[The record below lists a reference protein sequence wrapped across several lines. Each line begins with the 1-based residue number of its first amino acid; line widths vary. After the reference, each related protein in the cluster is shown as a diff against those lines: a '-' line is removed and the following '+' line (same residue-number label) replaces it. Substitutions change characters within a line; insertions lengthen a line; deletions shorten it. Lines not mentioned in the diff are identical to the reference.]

1 MNPAALNAASMDS
14 LLPVLYAKA
23 IDIGSKAVG
32 LIILWIIGRFAIR
45 ALKRVVQRALRL
57 RAIEPTLMEYVDS
70 VVGVLLNILLVVVL
84 LSFVGIETTTFA
96 GLLAAAGLAIGTA
109 WSGLLSNFAAGAFL
123 VLLRPFR
130 KGDLVMAGGVTGTVD
145 EIGMFVTVIQTPDN
159 VRTIVGNGK
168 IFGDTIQNYSANPYR
183 RVDRFA
189 QLAHEDDH
197 VRAMTLLKARLATIP
212 NVLAVPAPDVEILD
226 LTLAGP
232 LLAVRT
238 YARSDDYWQVYFDT
252 NRVIRETLTSEG
264 FEIPATHQHV
274 TQ

>member
-1 MNPAALNAASMDS
+1 MKPGVMDMDALVP
-14 LLPVLYAKA
+14 LLYAKA
-23 IDIGSKAVG
+23 IDVGSKAVG
-32 LIILWIIGRFAIR
+32 LVILWIIGRFVIG

-57 RAIEPTLMEYVDS
+57 RAIEPTLVEYVNS
-70 VVGVLLNILLVVVL
+70 VVGVLLNILLLVVL
-84 LSFVGIETTTFA
+84 LSFMGIETTTFA

-130 KGDLVMAGGVTGTVD
+130 KGDFVTAAGITGTVD
-145 EIGMFVTVIQTPDN
+145 EIGMFVTTIQTSEN
-159 VRTIVGNGK
+159 IRTMVGNAK
-168 IFGDTIQNYSANPYR
+168 IFGDTIQNYSSNPYR

-189 QLAHEDDH
+189 QLGHGADH
-197 VRAMTLLKARLATIP
+197 ARAMTLLKERVATIP
-212 NVLAVPAPDVEILD
+212 NVLAVPAPEVEILD

-232 LLAVRT
+232 LLTVRT
-238 YARSDDYWQVYFDT
+238 YARNESYWQVYFDA
-252 NRVIRETLTSEG
+252 NRVIRETLMTEG